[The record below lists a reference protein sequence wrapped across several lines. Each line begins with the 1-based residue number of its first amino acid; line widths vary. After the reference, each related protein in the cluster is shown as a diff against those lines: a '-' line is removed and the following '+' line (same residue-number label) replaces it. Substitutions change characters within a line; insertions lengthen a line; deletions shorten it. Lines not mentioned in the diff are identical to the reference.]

1 MRAPSKERCM
11 MRTPDQTALFIAV
24 MLRRSGERR
33 ARMSEKTLRLV
44 AQRKKLRSAFVYSV
58 MEVLQRDIG
67 ICMTELDSG
76 GYGLI
81 YVKSLEAAKAITAK
95 KFLDGVHRQTLTP
108 KQEDA
113 LWDEA
118 LPEESDEMDLDDDM

>member
-1 MRAPSKERCM
+1 

-95 KFLDGVHRQTLTP
+95 KFLDGVHRQTLTQ

-118 LPEESDEMDLDDDM
+118 LPEETDEMDLDDDM